1 MSCFDL
7 TTCTPNQIFNRINC
21 NFTVGYIKYV
31 CNPTN
36 TCTRSDGL
44 YDCCSSNISDCI
56 VEYVTLQLLPT
67 TSPTISPNIM
77 SSCETTCN
85 LTPNIN
91 KCYWY
96 ESQNKD
102 ISCVDKNDNYCCS
115 HSRSECCQTSSLYA
129 YIILGSLFM
138 LFMCCFCYTLFVYK
152 YTRVKPD
159 TSQPPSP
166 QISI

>member
-7 TTCTPNQIFNRINC
+7 TTCPTNQIFNRINC
-21 NFTVGYIKYV
+21 NFTFGYIEYV
-31 CNPTN
+31 CNPTI
-36 TCTRSDGL
+36 TCTRTDGL
-44 YDCCSSNISDCI
+44 HDCCSSNISDCVI
-56 VEYVTLQLLPT
+56 EYVTLQLLPT

-85 LTPNIN
+85 LTPKIN

-129 YIILGSLFM
+129 YIVLGSLFM
-138 LFMCCFCYTLFVYK
+138 LFMCCFCYTLFVYR
-152 YTRVKPD
+152 YIRVNPD
-159 TSQPPSP
+159 TSQLPSP
-166 QISI
+166 QLSI